1 MRGDIDAAVDP
12 GGSHR
17 PAYDPGVGGWFGGW
31 GGRRYRGRGAGAR
44 LHMETALAGRT
55 HPVSQGVA
63 RTRNDGE
70 TVVPPLSAPGTVP
83 ASTFRQPAPIRR
95 RTPSGTPTSMQ
106 RPFWL
111 PEPVRLAPS
120 S

>member
-1 MRGDIDAAVDP
+1 MPLWMPPAGVRSGRG
-12 GGSHR
+12 GGLVR
-17 PAYDPGVGGWFGGW
+17 GGVVVGDVGG
-31 GGRRYRGRGAGAR
+31 GAGAGM
-44 LHMETALAGRT
+44 HMETAIAGRT

-95 RTPSGTPTSMQ
+95 RTPSGTSTSNLG
-106 RPFWL
+106 PFWL